1 MIFLLIIITAPVAA
15 LLCKNN
21 NSLFPWSGLV
31 EMPPNSFIDL
41 ECSGSPNIT
50 VSSQAGQLD
59 KTLIS
64 KNTTRFS
71 YKSPEIPC
79 FALASGLE
87 IVCASPSSAECRFF
101 IDFDFPLQVL
111 TNTSSMFVSQD
122 IEVNIS
128 IPFLA
133 PHTIH
138 NTRI

>member
-101 IDFDFPLQVL
+101 IDFDFPLQVQL
-111 TNTSSMFVSQD
+111 EHQEQREHRMRQKRQKRQWQQ
-122 IEVNIS
+122 ENILRFW
-128 IPFLA
+128 I
-133 PHTIH
+133 
-138 NTRI
+138 